1 MILKIKLN
9 IIIRFCKKILFRR
22 NVKMIYQQ
30 NCMTLEEIFNFYR
43 AKIKEGAPVSFFDN
57 QSIYTTHEIRA
68 NNKYQ
73 LSDIC
78 CLGDNQILEDDD
90 TEHPPK
96 EIEEMRMVWYCY
108 GADLHSVITSALHQ
122 KPDIDNKQLVYAL
135 NYFSAHG
142 ALISFEYEEKRE
154 GKPYFNIGIFP
165 NFGRKELEKELMV
178 RQPNFLK
185 KNAILEY
192 QSGTVLVGL
201 DRLSECTPLYYLISY
216 KSIWALNILFLGDSW
231 GHHLYKNSLPISP
244 MRNPEDPPKRNGYR
258 LVANINEFMEAF
270 SGTDPQ
276 ILENYLNA
284 DVEIVSRQEEWINK
298 KKKSQK
304 KNAMKNVDNFKD
316 RAPYYVLPNDRYL
329 SNDARQVFDLLRYLS
344 FPIEEECFKLA
355 GF

>member
-1 MILKIKLN
+1 
-9 IIIRFCKKILFRR
+9 
-22 NVKMIYQQ
+22 
-30 NCMTLEEIFNFYR
+30 MTLEVILNLYR
-43 AKIKEGAPVSFFDN
+43 TKIKEGVPVSFFDN

-78 CLGDNQILEDDD
+78 CLGDND
-90 TEHPPK
+90 TEHLSK
-96 EIEEMRMVWYCY
+96 EIEEMKMVWYCY

-135 NYFSAHG
+135 NYFSVHG
-142 ALISFEYEEKRE
+142 ALISFEYEDERK

-165 NFGRKELEKELMV
+165 NFERKELEKELMV
-178 RQPNFLK
+178 RQPDFLK
-185 KNAILEY
+185 KNVILEY

-201 DRLSECTPLYYLISY
+201 DRLSNCTPLYYLISY

-231 GHHLYKNSLPISP
+231 GYHLYKNSLSVSP
-244 MRNPEDPPKRNGYR
+244 MRNPDDPPKRNCYR

-270 SGTDPQ
+270 SGADPK

-284 DVEIVSRQEEWINK
+284 DVEIVSHQEEWINK
-298 KKKSQK
+298 K
-304 KNAMKNVDNFKD
+304 NAMKDVDNFKD

-344 FPIEEECFKLA
+344 FPIEEECFHLA